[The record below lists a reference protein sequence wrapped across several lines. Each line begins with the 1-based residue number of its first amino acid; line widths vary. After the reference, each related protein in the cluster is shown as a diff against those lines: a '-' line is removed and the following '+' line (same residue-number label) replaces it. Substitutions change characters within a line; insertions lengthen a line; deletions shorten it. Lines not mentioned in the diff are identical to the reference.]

1 LEVAQAS
8 LAISEQIE
16 HRQWLTAAHWQLG
29 VLYLDLLALPEAQQ
43 HLEQAL
49 ALAQE
54 VGSWNWIRIVSGFL
68 APAHLLQQD
77 LTKAEL
83 ILTLEE
89 NIGVLG
95 AFFYS
100 VSVLY
105 CMTTSLAGHGE
116 GLGTVGLPES
126 KIRELY
132 AEAGFSNVR
141 RVPMEN
147 PFNILYEV
155 TP

>member
-1 LEVAQAS
+1 MWARCGLLRAIRNGLRPNGRYVCLEINS
-8 LAISEQIE
+8 SD
-16 HRQWLTAAHWQLG
+16 R
-29 VLYLDLLALPEAQQ
+29 
-43 HLEQAL
+43 
-49 ALAQE
+49 
-54 VGSWNWIRIVSGFL
+54 
-68 APAHLLQQD
+68 
-77 LTKAEL
+77 
-83 ILTLEE
+83 LEE